1 MNGIMIELRSV
12 ISVIS
17 KKYKHR
23 GTDHIKTQRNKT
35 GGMSVL
41 AAGGGRTKNVFMWV
55 PMSHTF
61 RVAEFD
67 WVRILF
73 KVDEK

>member
-23 GTDHIKTQRNKT
+23 GTDHVKTQRNKT

-55 PMSHTF
+55 
-61 RVAEFD
+61 
-67 WVRILF
+67 
-73 KVDEK
+73 